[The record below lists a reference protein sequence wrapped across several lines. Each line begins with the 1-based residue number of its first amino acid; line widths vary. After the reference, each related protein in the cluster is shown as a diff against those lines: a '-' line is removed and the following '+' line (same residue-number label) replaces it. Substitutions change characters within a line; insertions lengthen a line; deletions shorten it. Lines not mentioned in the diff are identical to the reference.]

1 MGMTPSFSPSMG
13 SAKSENASLIS
24 ASSCAVMSCS
34 LASLDCLAPALPG
47 APDSAAPPDFRFG
60 GCFGRGCQI
69 DETTGD
75 VRNQFLGRDCMVLT
89 MVGFATARRRV
100 FDVARLLRCDLLE

>member
-13 SAKSENASLIS
+13 SAKSVKASLIS

-34 LASLDCLAPALPG
+34 LASLDCLAALPD

-60 GCFGRGCQI
+60 GCRWCQI
-69 DETTGD
+69 DGWPRRKLMRGLFWAE
-75 VRNQFLGRDCMVLT
+75 CWVLT
-89 MVGFATARRRV
+89 MMGSRGASGACRMSQGY
-100 FDVARLLRCDLLE
+100 EM

>member
-34 LASLDCLAPALPG
+34 LASLDCLAPALPD

-60 GCFGRGCQI
+60 GCFGRVVSDRRDRRLGTC
-69 DETTGD
+69 ETGSWGGIAWD
-75 VRNQFLGRDCMVLT
+75 LPWW
-89 MVGFATARRRV
+89 ASRRRV
-100 FDVARLLRCDLLE
+100 GACSMSRGC